1 MRTRL
6 FWQNH
11 TAIKPIITVFI
22 VLLYSSILSAFDI
35 TLSSPSNVE
44 LNESFDVS
52 ISSENTQK
60 TFDIKI
66 YVHNSPDDKIARNE
80 IISYISDGNVWKD
93 SYLYIINSYPSLQ
106 ICAQLRENGKT
117 AIFSKTCNSISINSQ
132 NEESD
137 DLNEEN
143 DKEKENEN
151 IEKNSVSEKD
161 IPIYNGDKNNLAINS
176 NQQAIQ
182 QEDESIRLSSP
193 NKEYTYVSKD
203 SSRMRI
209 FSIAF
214 TIFAFIVLLLIFFK
228 KV

>member
-1 MRTRL
+1 MTIKQIFSGIQKQTYGIMTEIHYIFLTMRTRL

-93 SYLYIINSYPSLQ
+93 SYLYIINSYPS
-106 ICAQLRENGKT
+106 
-117 AIFSKTCNSISINSQ
+117 
-132 NEESD
+132 
-137 DLNEEN
+137 
-143 DKEKENEN
+143 
-151 IEKNSVSEKD
+151 
-161 IPIYNGDKNNLAINS
+161 
-176 NQQAIQ
+176 
-182 QEDESIRLSSP
+182 
-193 NKEYTYVSKD
+193 NKEYQMKLDTFSY
-203 SSRMRI
+203 SS
-209 FSIAF
+209 
-214 TIFAFIVLLLIFFK
+214 L
-228 KV
+228 